1 MSILS
6 QIGLPE
12 NIVPPLPPGAK
23 DGSPYSIGL
32 ANQQASMN
40 KMSGLLKVTQGG
52 GKMRRHRSI
61 KRGRHLL
68 KGGATITLPPLNVP
82 YPGGAGL
89 NDTFTRLATTAV
101 NSTEQ
106 SKYDTAWVKPSV
118 GGSIKRSK
126 RSITHGKK
134 RRSIKHGVGGSKRR
148 SIKRR
153 SSKRR
158 RSIKH
163 GKRTI
168 KRSIKRNKRYK
179 R

>member
-12 NIVPPLPPGAK
+12 NIAPPLPPGAK

-68 KGGATITLPPLNVP
+68 KGGTTGATTITLPPLNVP

-106 SKYDTAWVKPSV
+106 SKYDTAWVKPTV
-118 GGSIKRSK
+118 GGSIKRS
-126 RSITHGKK
+126 
-134 RRSIKHGVGGSKRR
+134 SKRR
-148 SIKRR
+148 SNKKR
-153 SSKRR
+153 SKRR

-163 GKRTI
+163 GI
-168 KRSIKRNKRYK
+168 KRSKRYK

>member
-12 NIVPPLPPGAK
+12 NIAPPLPPGAK
-23 DGSPYSIGL
+23 DGSPYSIGV

-40 KMSGLLKVTQGG
+40 KMSNLLKVTQGG

-61 KRGRHLL
+61 KRGRRLL
-68 KGGATITLPPLNVP
+68 KGGAATITLPPLNVP

-89 NDTFTRLATTAV
+89 NDTYTRLATTAI
-101 NSTEQ
+101 NGTAQ
-106 SKYDTAWVKPSV
+106 RQYDTAWVKPTV
-118 GGSIKRSK
+118 GGSIKRS
-126 RSITHGKK
+126 ITHG
-134 RRSIKHGVGGSKRR
+134 
-148 SIKRR
+148 IKRR

-158 RSIKH
+158 RSNK
-163 GKRTI
+163 
-168 KRSIKRNKRYK
+168 KRSIKRSIRYK

>member
-89 NDTFTRLATTAV
+89 NDTYTRLVTTAV
-101 NSTEQ
+101 NGTEQ

-118 GGSIKRSK
+118 GGSIKRS
-126 RSITHGKK
+126 ITHG
-134 RRSIKHGVGGSKRR
+134 
-148 SIKRR
+148 IKRR
-153 SSKRR
+153 SSKR

-168 KRSIKRNKRYK
+168 KRSIKRSIKRNKRYK

>member
-12 NIVPPLPPGAK
+12 NIAPPLPPGAK
-23 DGSPYSIGL
+23 DGSPYSIGV

-61 KRGRHLL
+61 KRGRRLL
-68 KGGATITLPPLNVP
+68 KGGAAGPATITLPPLNVP

-89 NDTFTRLATTAV
+89 NDTYTRLATTAI
-101 NSTEQ
+101 NGTAQ
-106 SKYDTAWVKPSV
+106 RQYDTAWVKPTV
-118 GGSIKRSK
+118 GGSIKRSSKRRSNKK
-126 RSITHGKK
+126 RSK
-134 RRSIKHGVGGSKRR
+134 RRSIKHG
-148 SIKRR
+148 
-153 SSKRR
+153 
-158 RSIKH
+158 
-163 GKRTI
+163 I
-168 KRSIKRNKRYK
+168 KRSKRYK

>member
-68 KGGATITLPPLNVP
+68 KGGAATITLPPLNVP
-82 YPGGAGL
+82 YPGGSGL

-118 GGSIKRSK
+118 GGS
-126 RSITHGKK
+126 
-134 RRSIKHGVGGSKRR
+134 KRR

-163 GKRTI
+163 GKRRRSI